1 MYAALS
7 IHISIEQADSR
18 RLVEMAARKRVWAME
33 LILGYSEVVG
43 AVQQRA

>member
-1 MYAALS
+1 
-7 IHISIEQADSR
+7 
-18 RLVEMAARKRVWAME
+18 MAARKRVWAME